1 MKTKYLITVSL
12 SASLLFLG
20 LPFAAASATS
30 AGHLQAKYDSVKP
43 MSTCAIEQDC
53 MFMLDF
59 HPPQIVMG
67 ERVRFSTCIAKKGK
81 VFLEFQS
88 SWPGKTQ
95 SNWIKIVSATSSKM
109 PGDCLPGKPFFVT
122 FVFTASKRT
131 TNLGRV
137 EYRVKVGSAAP
148 LGKWVGGTYATAAE
162 AKNGSISGVPT
173 TISLT
178 QPITDLQGFI
188 DKNAQSVVTISCKG
202 NQGSGVSVPFT
213 KGGTELARG
222 FQSMIITNEH
232 VIYGCLTLANLNS
245 EVVVTVFH
253 KGIEYVGYALIFPS
267 WNDVNAGIQPDLAAV
282 YTTALV
288 PQSPYINVP
297 TPRLG
302 DTVVAVGSAGG
313 VPNVT
318 TRGEIAG
325 ATTTKI
331 ITTAAAGHGSSGGGL
346 FNSRG
351 QLLGFITAGNGNL
364 VEVTPITELCK
375 YIFNCTTSGIAFVN

>member
-1 MKTKYLITVSL
+1 MKEKFSGLSSL
-12 SASLLFLG
+12 SVFLVSVFFLTISCPSAQASSISRVPNAKCVLDDDCIFL
-20 LPFAAASATS
+20 PD
-30 AGHLQAKYDSVKP
+30 YD
-43 MSTCAIEQDC
+43 T
-53 MFMLDF
+53 
-59 HPPQIVMG
+59 PQFVMG
-67 ERVRFSTCIAKKGK
+67 ERVSFATCISKPGK
-81 VFLEFQS
+81 FKLEFQS
-88 SWPGKTQ
+88 MWSGNGFAKWFAASTANSTFNTKSCNADKPYFIEFRFTVSKKT
-95 SNWIKIVSATSSKM
+95 TS
-109 PGDCLPGKPFFVT
+109 
-122 FVFTASKRT
+122 
-131 TNLGRV
+131 LGRV
-137 EYRVKVGSAAP
+137 EYRVKVGSALP
-148 LGKWVGGTYATAAE
+148 LGKWVGATYATAAE
-162 AKNGSISGVPT
+162 AMKGSIPGIPT

-188 DKNAQSVVTISCKG
+188 DKYAQSVVTISCNG
-202 NQGSGVSVPFT
+202 IQGSGVSVPFT
-213 KGGTELARG
+213 KGETSLARG

-245 EVVVTVFH
+245 DVVVTVYH
-253 KGIEYVGYALIFPS
+253 KGIEYVGYALIYPS

-288 PQSPYINVP
+288 PQSSYTNVP
-297 TPRLG
+297 TPKLG

-325 ATTTKI
+325 ATNSKI

-351 QLLGFITAGNGNL
+351 QIMGFITAGNGNL

-375 YIFNCTTSGIAFVN
+375 VIFNCMTSGISFVS